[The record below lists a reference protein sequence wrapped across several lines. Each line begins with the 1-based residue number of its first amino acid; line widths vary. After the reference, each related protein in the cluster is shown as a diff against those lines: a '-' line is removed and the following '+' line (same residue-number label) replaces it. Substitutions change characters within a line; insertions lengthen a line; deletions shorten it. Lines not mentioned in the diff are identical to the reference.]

1 MRFQR
6 RRLNARIYRVDEDEL
21 NALKKRTDIVAVFII
36 SLMALLIARLWYL
49 QIHRGAEYVRLAEN
63 NRVRALDITAPRGNI
78 LDRQGRVII
87 ANRPSFNIVWTK
99 EDAPDPDAVIKR
111 LARLTGDDIALFLE
125 RIRLAA
131 DNPRHIPIKLKEDV
145 DWQTL
150 AAVENN
156 HLELP
161 GVRIM
166 ALPRRDYL
174 YQDLASHLI
183 GYLGE
188 ISQKE
193 LEGKKDEGDESY
205 ESGDPIGKMG
215 AEKLFEEHLR
225 GEKGREYMEVDA
237 RGFEQ
242 RRLKGLEAMP
252 GNDIRLTIDIDLQQA
267 AEAAMAGKAGA
278 VVAMEVNT
286 GRVLV
291 LVSSPALKLKEFI
304 GGISQKA
311 WKEMLTDPLHPL
323 INKTV
328 NGQYPP
334 GSTYKIVTALAGLAE
349 GAITP
354 ETSVFCTGA
363 INFGNRLGVD
373 LLAEYAKSFGF
384 GRASGIEL
392 EHEKSGL
399 VPTSEWKQQTKK
411 VAWQKGETL
420 SVAIG
425 QGFNL
430 TTPLQICRMAATLA
444 NGGTL
449 YRPQLIELI
458 KGPDGSDLQRFS
470 PVIEGRLRGTDKM
483 QELIR
488 DALTAVVNEPHGTG
502 SAARLPSIKVAGKT
516 GTAQVIRLAQYKGV
530 AENNVPYKYRDH
542 AWFTCFAPAEKPEIA
557 MAVLVEHG
565 SHGGSAAGPV
575 AKRVLEAYFNIK
587 KEETGQP
594 EPTEEAAD

>member
-267 AEAAMAGKAGA
+267 AEAAMAGKQYHDFH
-278 VVAMEVNT
+278 E
-286 GRVLV
+286 
-291 LVSSPALKLKEFI
+291 SPVPQQGCLSGLIRLYWLSI
-304 GGISQKA
+304 GNLCLFFS
-311 WKEMLTDPLHPL
+311 
-323 INKTV
+323 
-328 NGQYPP
+328 
-334 GSTYKIVTALAGLAE
+334 
-349 GAITP
+349 AI
-354 ETSVFCTGA
+354 
-363 INFGNRLGVD
+363 
-373 LLAEYAKSFGF
+373 
-384 GRASGIEL
+384 ASGVFAVIAMQTLNTIE
-392 EHEKSGL
+392 
-399 VPTSEWKQQTKK
+399 T
-411 VAWQKGETL
+411 
-420 SVAIG
+420 
-425 QGFNL
+425 
-430 TTPLQICRMAATLA
+430 
-444 NGGTL
+444 
-449 YRPQLIELI
+449 
-458 KGPDGSDLQRFS
+458 
-470 PVIEGRLRGTDKM
+470 
-483 QELIR
+483 
-488 DALTAVVNEPHGTG
+488 
-502 SAARLPSIKVAGKT
+502 
-516 GTAQVIRLAQYKGV
+516 VIR
-530 AENNVPYKYRDH
+530 
-542 AWFTCFAPAEKPEIA
+542 
-557 MAVLVEHG
+557 
-565 SHGGSAAGPV
+565 
-575 AKRVLEAYFNIK
+575 KRKDSLTSDK
-587 KEETGQP
+587 KE
-594 EPTEEAAD
+594 